1 MKEGI
6 LYVVATPIGNME
18 DITLRALRVLAGC
31 DFVAAEDTRRTR
43 ALLSRHGLARPLLA
57 LHEHNE
63 EKQAP
68 ALVKRLVAGESASLV
83 SDAGTPLL
91 SDPGY
96 RLVGLAIDS
105 GVRVVPIPG
114 PSSITA
120 ALSVSGLPT
129 DRFSFE
135 GFIPARKAARRRYLE
150 QRASEPRTQLFFET
164 GQRLAAS
171 LQDASSV
178 FGRERNAVL
187 CRELTKQFETILR
200 GTLDE
205 ISQQVS
211 EDPNQQKGEVVL
223 LVAGH
228 DSSHDKDFVAAL
240 ELAAELRE
248 HVTSSQAAR
257 IAARIHGVPRR
268 ALYSALEEE
277 K

>member
-1 MKEGI
+1 MTDGI

-18 DITLRALRVLAGC
+18 DITLRALRVLADC

-43 ALLSRHGLARPLLA
+43 ALLSRHGLARPLVA

-63 EKQAP
+63 ERQAP
-68 ALVKRLVAGESASLV
+68 ALVKRLAAGESAALV

-96 RLVGLAIDS
+96 RLVGMAIES
-105 GVRVVPIPG
+105 GIQVIPIPG
-114 PSSITA
+114 PSSVTA

-150 QRASEPRTQLFFET
+150 QRVREPRTQLFFET

-171 LQDASSV
+171 LQDAASA
-178 FGRERNAVL
+178 FGPGRRAVL
-187 CRELTKQFETILR
+187 CREMTKQFETVLR
-200 GTLDE
+200 GTLAE
-205 ISQQVS
+205 LAGQVGD
-211 EDPNQQKGEVVL
+211 DPNQQKGEVVL

-228 DSSHDKDFVAAL
+228 ADSLDEDFAAAL
-240 ELAAELRE
+240 ELAFALQE
-248 HVTSSQAAR
+248 HVSSSQAAR
-257 IAARIHGVPRR
+257 IAARIHSVPRR
-268 ALYSALEEE
+268 ALYRALEEE
-277 K
+277 R